1 MKIYTRKGDDGTTG
15 LLYGGRVPKNSPV
28 IEANGAV
35 DEAQAALGVVR
46 AAVERESE
54 LDVILVGLERD
65 LYVLMAEL
73 ATAPANRPKL
83 TPGASL
89 VTAAMVSELEGRI
102 DELSSRFPPLK
113 DFVIPGHDHVS
124 ASLDVARTAVRRAER
139 RSLDAAPDGSVVVH
153 YLNRLSDLLWT
164 MARWQEQG
172 ESLLSRRAVMEAG
185 VGSQVRTN
193 VAAPLPEEDAP

>member
-1 MKIYTRKGDDGTTG
+1 MRIYTRKGDDGTTG
-15 LLYGGRVPKNSPV
+15 LLYGGRVAKNSPV

-54 LDVILVGLERD
+54 LDVMLVQLERD

-83 TPGASL
+83 APGVSL
-89 VTAAMVSELEGRI
+89 VTDAMVSALERRI
-102 DELSSRFPPLK
+102 DELSGRFPPIK

-139 RSLDAAPDGSVVVH
+139 CSLDAAPEGSLVVH

-164 MARWQEQG
+164 MARWQEHG
-172 ESLLSRRAVMEAG
+172 DSLLSRHAVTGAG
-185 VGSQVRTN
+185 VGSTVRTH
-193 VAAPLPEEDAP
+193 VAAPDPEEDAP